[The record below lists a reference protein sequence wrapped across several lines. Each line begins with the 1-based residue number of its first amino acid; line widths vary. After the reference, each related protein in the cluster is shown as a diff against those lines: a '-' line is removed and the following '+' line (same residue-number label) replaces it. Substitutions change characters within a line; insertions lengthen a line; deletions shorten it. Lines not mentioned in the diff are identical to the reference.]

1 LDGNANQPPNF
12 HHRQAELRWLLFA
25 TIHAGRV
32 SVEAEPAQPATWL
45 LPELTFLPK
54 YNFHVM
60 SGRHT
65 AVIKTLKTCSPKRTF
80 IQNGNADNQADI
92 CPFAV
97 TPSTYLHSCQISFL
111 VGLRCRAAHYL
122 RAAQQRPPYRARGSR
137 LKFNSHYGRGMD
149 C

>member
-1 LDGNANQPPNF
+1 LDGNANHPPNF
-12 HHRQAELRWLLFA
+12 HHRQAGLRRLFFA

-32 SVEAEPAQPATWL
+32 AVEAGTDFL
-45 LPELTFLPK
+45 LK

-65 AVIKTLKTCSPKRTF
+65 AVIKTLKICSPIRTF

-97 TPSTYLHSCQISFL
+97 TTSTYLHSCQISFL